1 MLKNGTNEKRR
12 YEKMKKEELGKL
24 LQEVAECLV
33 NDEGEELK
41 KLQKEN
47 SFLKSIIRVIL
58 FPDIDNRF
66 KTTLESPGENS
77 AERIINALKPYAN
90 NPVKWQ
96 EPFFTAKQY
105 DEFIDKFFELAKENF
120 EFYKHFK

>member
-1 MLKNGTNEKRR
+1 
-12 YEKMKKEELGKL
+12 MKKEELGKL

-33 NDEGEELK
+33 NDEDSRRGEELK

-47 SFLKSIIRVIL
+47 SFLKGIIRVIL
-58 FPDIDNRF
+58 FPDTYNRF
-66 KTTLESPGENS
+66 IASLESPGENS
-77 AERIINALKPYAN
+77 AERIINTLKPYAN
-90 NPVKWQ
+90 NPVKWK

-120 EFYKHFK
+120 DFYKHFK

>member
-1 MLKNGTNEKRR
+1 
-12 YEKMKKEELGKL
+12 MKKEELGKL

-33 NDEGEELK
+33 NDEDSRRGEELK

-47 SFLKSIIRVIL
+47 SFLEGIIRIIL
-58 FPDIDNRF
+58 FSDIYNRF
-66 KTTLESPGENS
+66 KTNFESPGKNS
-77 AERIINALKPYAN
+77 AVRIINTLKPYAN
-90 NPVKWQ
+90 NPVEWK

-120 EFYKHFK
+120 DFYKRFK